1 MYLGT
6 IIRLKI
12 SIASQGQVTKSE
24 EWFAKEKDKRWQ
36 IIIQGW
42 YKVNGWVMEYKN
54 PSMRSMTTFGNG
66 LRASK
71 YENMEINV
79 E

>member
-1 MYLGT
+1 
-6 IIRLKI
+6 
-12 SIASQGQVTKSE
+12 
-24 EWFAKEKDKRWQ
+24 
-36 IIIQGW
+36 
-42 YKVNGWVMEYKN
+42 MEYKN

-71 YENMEINV
+71 YENMDINV